1 VSPFAGLLRRHRVA
15 ADLSR
20 YELARRMQCDPS
32 MLWRLEHDERVPSRA
47 LVLTAA
53 SALFLDTPDT
63 ERLLLAAGYAP
74 DWLVA
79 LAGVARILPREDRRH
94 VS

>member
-1 VSPFAGLLRRHRVA
+1 MTPFATLLARYRVA
-15 ADLSR
+15 VDLSR
-20 YELARRMQCDPS
+20 YEVARRMACDPS

-53 SALFLDTPDT
+53 RALDLETPDT

-79 LAGVARILPREDRRH
+79 LAGVARILPREEPHAR
-94 VS
+94 

>member
-1 VSPFAGLLRRHRVA
+1 MSPFAGLLQRHRGA
-15 ADLSR
+15 ADLTR
-20 YELARRMQCDPS
+20 YELARRMRCDPS

-53 SALFLDTPDT
+53 SALDLNTPDT
-63 ERLLLAAGYAP
+63 DRLLLAAGYAP

-79 LAGVARILPREDRRH
+79 LAGVAPLLPREDRRN

>member
-1 VSPFAGLLRRHRVA
+1 VSTFAGLLQRHRLA
-15 ADLSR
+15 GDLTR
-20 YELARRMQCDPS
+20 YDLARRMACDPS

-53 SALFLDTPDT
+53 NALFLDTPDT
-63 ERLLLAAGYAP
+63 DRLLLAAGYAP

-79 LAGVARILPREDRRH
+79 LAGVARVLPKEDRH
-94 VS
+94 AS